1 MYGVVLAVLEGMLR
15 PLIVAFAVALAVA
28 QAAPVAAQGLTM
40 RERSADV
47 TEATIIVDAPPQQ
60 VYEVTTNYRMWPALF
75 SDIRSVKV
83 QGGTRERARVR
94 FHSHVLDRD
103 VTVQFDNLPGRAL
116 RFVAISGAPGGRA
129 RGEYV
134 LTPIDGGR
142 RTQVTARLYLK
153 IVGPA
158 RLVVSAHDAL
168 VMRRAKLRADLT
180 DTQRWAAWQARTASR
195 S

>member
-1 MYGVVLAVLEGMLR
+1 LYGVVLAVLEGMLR
-15 PLIVAFAVALAVA
+15 PLIVALAVA
-28 QAAPVAAQGLTM
+28 HAAPVAAQGLTM

-47 TEATIIVDAPPQQ
+47 TEATIVVDAPPAQ
-60 VYEVTTNYRMWPALF
+60 VYEVTTDYRRWPALF

-83 QGGTRERARVR
+83 QGGTRDRARVR

-180 DTQRWAAWQARTASR
+180 DTQRWGAWHARTASR